1 METTTETP
9 EVKTTSKNYHKTMDE
24 SISAMKLT
32 FGNALL
38 PEIFSVMQ
46 TVGYTREKINSCMA
60 MVTEVEQ
67 LSQARIKEFADQT
80 DEQKKFDEKRA
91 EIAKTF
97 TTHRSL
103 VRIQLKKDVHARV
116 SLQLEGEIPYAYDA
130 WMQMQQN
137 FYGQLGSQSDLLAKT
152 ATVGVNEA
160 AITTQKQSLA
170 DLQAL
175 KESLKKETA
184 EAQAATDAR
193 DRAFDEVYPLY
204 SEYIK
209 YAKILLAGNQALEA
223 IGVTVK

>member
-38 PEIFSVMQ
+38 REIFGVMQ
-46 TVGYTREKINSCMA
+46 TVGYTEEKINSYRA
-60 MVTEVEQ
+60 MVTEVERLAQ
-67 LSQARIKEFADQT
+67 VRIKEYADQT

-91 EIAKTF
+91 QIAKTF
-97 TTHRSL
+97 ITHRSL
-103 VRIQLKKDVHARV
+103 VRIQLKNDVHARV
-116 SLQLEGEIPYAYDA
+116 SLQLEGDVPKAYDT
-130 WMQMQQN
+130 WVQMQQN
-137 FYGQLGSQSDLLAKT
+137 FYGQLGSQTDLLAKT

-193 DRAFDEVYPLY
+193 DRAFDEIYPLY
-204 SEYIK
+204 TEYIK
-209 YAKILLAGNQALEA
+209 YAKILLADNQALEA
-223 IGVTVK
+223 LGVTVK

>member
-38 PEIFSVMQ
+38 REIFGVMQ
-46 TVGYTREKINSCMA
+46 TVGYTEEKINSYRA
-60 MVTEVEQ
+60 MVTEVERLAQ
-67 LSQARIKEFADQT
+67 VRIKEYADQT

-91 EIAKTF
+91 QIAKTF
-97 TTHRSL
+97 ITHRSL
-103 VRIQLKKDVHARV
+103 VRIQLKNDVHARV
-116 SLQLEGEIPYAYDA
+116 SLQLEGDVPKAYDT
-130 WMQMQQN
+130 WVQMQQN

-193 DRAFDEVYPLY
+193 DRAFDEIYPLY
-204 SEYIK
+204 TEYIK
-209 YAKILLAGNQALEA
+209 YAKILLADNQALEA
-223 IGVTVK
+223 LGVTVK